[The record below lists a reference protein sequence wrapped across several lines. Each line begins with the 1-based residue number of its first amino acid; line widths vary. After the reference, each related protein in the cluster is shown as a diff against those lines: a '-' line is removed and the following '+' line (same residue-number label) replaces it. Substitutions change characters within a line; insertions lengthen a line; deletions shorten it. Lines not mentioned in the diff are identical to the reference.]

1 MDPTFLALLKC
12 PACGHVGMASS
23 ARRVVCPACDR
34 EFDREPGWINLL
46 DVDPRGET
54 PAFSAEQRLMES
66 ELVARVYE
74 RFWRPTFVRLVA
86 GSGAGAATGG
96 FAGELFI
103 HKNALA
109 MDERRGPWLDLSC
122 GPGTFTRAMA
132 ASGPGDLIIG
142 LDISRAMLDAA
153 VGKVKGYANVVLV
166 RADAQELPFGDAT
179 LGGVN
184 CSGALH
190 AYDDP
195 PQAFR
200 EILRVLR
207 PGGLWV
213 ASTFAP
219 ARSLLGKAA
228 ARLAGI
234 RRFAPHE
241 LRSQLS
247 RIGFADYEEIRFGDS
262 FIFRARKP

>member
-1 MDPTFLALLKC
+1 
-12 PACGHVGMASS
+12 
-23 ARRVVCPACDR
+23 
-34 EFDREPGWINLL
+34 
-46 DVDPRGET
+46 
-54 PAFSAEQRLMES
+54 
-66 ELVARVYE
+66 
-74 RFWRPTFVRLVA
+74 
-86 GSGAGAATGG
+86 
-96 FAGELFI
+96 
-103 HKNALA
+103 
-109 MDERRGPWLDLSC
+109 
-122 GPGTFTRAMA
+122 
-132 ASGPGDLIIG
+132 
-142 LDISRAMLDAA
+142 MLDAA
-153 VGKVKGYANVVLV
+153 VAKVKGYANVVLV
-166 RADAQELPFGDAT
+166 RGDAHELPFGDGT

-219 ARSLLGKAA
+219 ARSVVGRVA
-228 ARLAGI
+228 ARVAGI
-234 RRFAPHE
+234 RRFSPHE